1 MARRAVLGALILLL
15 GFLAQ
20 PSGLAGESL
29 PGSRDD
35 PLVTKGYLDSY
46 LQSAFGP
53 LRDQITAL
61 EGQVQDLEK
70 RTAEMR
76 QKLKTK
82 IWLALGQSKAL
93 VGDKEYT
100 LELAPFLLNDRT
112 MLPFRFIG
120 EALGAEVGWEA
131 GSRTVS
137 YRLEGTEVLLTIDS
151 NQASKNGAPVT
162 LDVPPQLVK
171 NRTVVPV
178 RLVSE
183 LLGAQVQ
190 WDEKNQ
196 AVTITR

>member
-1 MARRAVLGALILLL
+1 MARRVVLGALILLL
-15 GFLAQ
+15 GFISQ

-29 PGSRDD
+29 PGGRED
-35 PLVTKGYLDSY
+35 PLVTRGYLESY
-46 LQSAFGP
+46 LQSTFGP
-53 LRDQITAL
+53 LRDKITAL
-61 EGQVQDLEK
+61 EGQVQELEK
-70 RTAEMR
+70 RTEELR
-76 QKLKTK
+76 QKLKIK
-82 IWLALGQSKAL
+82 IRLTLGQTRAL

-100 LELAPFLLNDRT
+100 LDLAPFLLNDRT

-131 GSRTVS
+131 ASRTVS
-137 YRLEGTEVLLTIDS
+137 YRLGGSEVLLAIDS
-151 NQASKNGAPVT
+151 NKASKNGAPVA
-162 LDVPPQLVK
+162 LDVPPKLVK

-183 LLGAQVQ
+183 LLGAQVD